1 MKLGCFGSC
10 NQLDLIEEAGYDCAE
25 LDFCE
30 LADMD
35 LDTYENFKKKALDSK
50 LGFEVFSGLLPLS
63 ERFHTPD
70 FDLEYWLEHTRKGAV
85 RAAELGCRM
94 IPFGAGKCRSIPEG
108 YDKEVAA
115 QTVANI
121 VRSFGALFEEY
132 NIRFVIEPLGPPNS
146 NFLNTLPEVEEFLK
160 IVNHPNCSSM
170 CDLRHMVKS
179 EESFDDIFSQH
190 SIIKHA
196 HIDYPEG
203 LDRFFPLPDDWY
215 DYKPYLKALKESNY
229 TEILTVEATAV
240 KEDFSKEAT
249 TCCKYLR
256 ELLKEA

>member
-10 NQLDLIEEAGYDCAE
+10 NQLDLIKQAGYDCAE

-35 LDTYENFKKKALDSK
+35 VKTYEEFKKKALDSG

-70 FDLEYWLEHTRKGAV
+70 FNLEYWLEHTRKGAA
-85 RAAELGCRM
+85 RAAELGCYM

-108 YDKEVAA
+108 FDKDAA
-115 QTVANI
+115 ARTVANI
-121 VRSFGALFEEY
+121 VRAFSALFDEY
-132 NIRFVIEPLGPPNS
+132 NIRFVVEPLGPPNS
-146 NFLNTLPEVEEFLK
+146 NFLNTLDEVEEFLK

-179 EESFDDIFSQH
+179 DESFDDISSQI

-203 LDRFFPLPDDWY
+203 LTRYFPLPDDGY
-215 DYKPYLKALKESNY
+215 NYAPYIKALKESGY
-229 TEILTVEATAV
+229 SEILTVEATAV
-240 KEDFSKEAT
+240 KKDFAGEAAACCEYLRKLIKEA
-249 TCCKYLR
+249 
-256 ELLKEA
+256 